1 MHVNGFIIQEYKERT
16 YKGIDGSGFSEKSAK
31 NWYLNDHEMY
41 QEQFEPFYDEYIG
54 KTYWNLKP
62 HTWVAAC
69 TDLDYIYRYIEV
81 SKELG
86 IKYRVLLVK
95 TEISMPTVE
104 IDKELEM
111 EFLGYDYAYENGD
124 NYSAVYN
131 EIPFVFP
138 EFELNQNGLF
148 QTKEEII
155 EYISR
160 REEYEKTHK
169 PYTLEVGDFTI
180 FEVYEVIL

>member
-1 MHVNGFIIQEYKERT
+1 M
-16 YKGIDGSGFSEKSAK
+16 
-31 NWYLNDHEMY
+31 
-41 QEQFEPFYDEYIG
+41 
-54 KTYWNLKP
+54 
-62 HTWVAAC
+62 
-69 TDLDYIYRYIEV
+69 EV
-81 SKELG
+81 SKQLG

-95 TEISMPTVE
+95 TDIPMPTLE
-104 IDKELEM
+104 IDRELKT

-131 EIPFVFP
+131 EMPHIFP

-148 QTKEEII
+148 QTRKEII

-169 PYTLEVGDFTI
+169 PYTLEVGDFTV

>member
-1 MHVNGFIIQEYKERT
+1 MSDWKSTEWQEKLKNKPLKYWIRDEIEEIIKEENIDRKQFGEYSKFKYKEERAEIHNGDSLK
-16 YKGIDGSGFSEKSAK
+16 YCKMVSGRRIILQIARRVKE
-31 NWYLNDHEMY
+31 
-41 QEQFEPFYDEYIG
+41 G
-54 KTYWNLKP
+54 KICML
-62 HTWVAAC
+62 
-69 TDLDYIYRYIEV
+69 TDLLYRNTER
-81 SKELG
+81 EL
-86 IKYRVLLVK
+86 K
-95 TEISMPTVE
+95 T
-104 IDKELEM
+104 

>member
-1 MHVNGFIIQEYKERT
+1 
-16 YKGIDGSGFSEKSAK
+16 
-31 NWYLNDHEMY
+31 
-41 QEQFEPFYDEYIG
+41 
-54 KTYWNLKP
+54 
-62 HTWVAAC
+62 VAAC

-95 TEISMPTVE
+95 TEIPMPTVE

-124 NYSAVYN
+124 NYSTVYN
-131 EIPFVFP
+131 EILFVFP